1 MWMWSICGC
10 LTASWTRQ
18 LQKIVIDFDQSSTDI
33 QSCWECSPPC
43 WRALC
48 LCSSAFARRALM
60 AGTVHLQRLDN
71 TLLKEQLLL
80 CSTDLAETSLW
91 QPAQCRDLKCHSF
104 YCDSFFFY
112 DHGLWWRD
120 NRCGE
125 DRPWYELD
133 IACTPLPPKKAWQTG
148 RGRQIPR
155 DESGLFLLPT
165 RATSSMKSR
174 HGKLSLQTRHSQH
187 FIG

>member
-1 MWMWSICGC
+1 MWLPDC
-10 LTASWTRQ
+10 LLDQQ

-33 QSCWECSPPC
+33 QSCRECSPPC

-48 LCSSAFARRALM
+48 LCGSAFARRALM

-104 YCDSFFFY
+104 YCDSFFFMIMA
-112 DHGLWWRD
+112 
-120 NRCGE
+120 CGGE
-125 DRPWYELD
+125 IIDVERGRGPALIWVRHSPHLYSPP
-133 IACTPLPPKKAWQTG
+133 APPKKPGKQDAG
-148 RGRQIPR
+148 
-155 DESGLFLLPT
+155 DEFQET
-165 RATSSMKSR
+165 RAGCFCCRRVRHPAWSR
-174 HGKLSLQTRHSQH
+174 VTVS
-187 FIG
+187 